1 MGYNGVNQG
10 VHRQMYINRIIMQDV
25 RHFSKEDIRLRND
38 WTEEPLQ
45 SVLFTGVNGSGK
57 TTLLRVVAALWE
69 NFGSWLR
76 LGKSLKATQQ
86 GQQGL
91 LTDAGLVAVELI
103 GFQSSPIWLF
113 MASTQEAWEQL
124 QAQVDNN
131 DAHYIG
137 EIRGARGRPQLMPN
151 QDVDWLHAIRL
162 QKEKLELGEVNSVER
177 LPNLVFL
184 GAETRTL
191 LSPQRGDGSKI
202 QPESLYQWFVTY
214 AGQDRW
220 EGHIESML
228 RNLKIRNPELFT
240 QTVYRIS
247 NFLGEG
253 KRITDFDD
261 DLRLWVQFGR
271 RKTDSHLIDELS
283 SGEKQCLI
291 MIFMA
296 SRWLM
301 EGGILLIDEP
311 DLHLHVSLQRQVIH
325 HLEQI
330 VHNHNG
336 QLLITSHSPTM
347 WAEFGERQRIHLGG
361 AIHEQV

>member
-1 MGYNGVNQG
+1 M
-10 VHRQMYINRIIMQDV
+10 
-25 RHFSKEDIRLRND
+25 
-38 WTEEPLQ
+38 
-45 SVLFTGVNGSGK
+45 
-57 TTLLRVVAALWE
+57 
-69 NFGSWLR
+69 
-76 LGKSLKATQQ
+76 
-86 GQQGL
+86 
-91 LTDAGLVAVELI
+91 
-103 GFQSSPIWLF
+103 
-113 MASTQEAWEQL
+113 
-124 QAQVDNN
+124 
-131 DAHYIG
+131 
-137 EIRGARGRPQLMPN
+137 
-151 QDVDWLHAIRL
+151 
-162 QKEKLELGEVNSVER
+162 
-177 LPNLVFL
+177 
-184 GAETRTL
+184 
-191 LSPQRGDGSKI
+191 
-202 QPESLYQWFVTY
+202 
-214 AGQDRW
+214 
-220 EGHIESML
+220 
-228 RNLKIRNPELFT
+228 
-240 QTVYRIS
+240 
-247 NFLGEG
+247 GEG

-347 WAEFGERQRIHLGG
+347 WSEFGERQRIHLGG

>member
-1 MGYNGVNQG
+1 
-10 VHRQMYINRIIMQDV
+10 MYINRIIMRNV
-25 RHFSKEDIRLRND
+25 RHLKEVDICLRND

-86 GQQGL
+86 GQEGL
-91 LTDAGLVAVELI
+91 LTSAGLVAIELI

-113 MASTQEAWEQL
+113 MASTQEDWDVL
-124 QAQVDNN
+124 QTQVNDN
-131 DAHYIG
+131 DAQFIG
-137 EIRGARGRPQLMPN
+137 EIRGARGRPQFVGYGY
-151 QDVDWLHAIRL
+151 DTWFRAIGI

-184 GAETRTL
+184 EAETRTL
-191 LSPQRGDGSKI
+191 ISAQRGDGSKI

-220 EGHIESML
+220 AGHIESML
-228 RNLKIRNPELFT
+228 RNLKIRDARQFAE
-240 QTVYRIS
+240 TVASIS

-261 DLRLWVQFGR
+261 DLRLRVQFGKH
-271 RKTDSHLIDELS
+271 KTHSHLIDELS

-330 VHNHNG
+330 VRQRNG

-347 WAEFGERQRIHLGG
+347 WEEFGERQRVNLGG
-361 AIHEQV
+361 TIHEQV